1 MRQTLAIFLDA
12 YRELNSKK
20 LFWVSI
26 YISIAI
32 VLALAIPGQTDNGI
46 QIFSAKLESGPFEF
60 LFRLMSSKSI
70 SGGAFYK
77 FLYSWVGISIWLG
90 WGATALALLSTA
102 GMIPDLVSGGAIEM
116 TLSKP
121 ISRMRLF
128 LTKYCAGLLFV
139 ALQAFV
145 FSFGAILVIGIRG
158 GAWDVRP
165 LLIVPIMVA
174 FFSFLHAISVLVGLV
189 TRSTLVALIVVVLC
203 WLAIGGLGFAENALY
218 QERVGTENALA
229 RLESQKS
236 TVETALKVLADR
248 MQQSPPE
255 KAPNPDDSGAQS
267 VGTPPSAPAAA
278 SDARSAT
285 GSPADSPPIVENRR
299 RQRNPIATIMRQ
311 GRDILQ
317 ATTDQDPE
325 SLRQRKQALEA
336 QIKRI
341 DAQVA
346 DTREGL
352 QSKIWW
358 HRALYSIYTML
369 PKTGEVK
376 GLFER
381 WAIDKSDW
389 TGVLKTLEQFSGGEA
404 DTATG
409 EKTRNRPLWWIL
421 GTSFAFEGVLLGI
434 ACWIFCRRDF

>member
-12 YRELNSKK
+12 YRELNSRK

-32 VLALAIPGQTDNGI
+32 VLALAIPGQTENGI
-46 QIFSAKLESGPFEF
+46 QVFSAKLESGPFEF
-60 LFRLMSSKSI
+60 FFRLMSSKSI

-77 FLYSWVGISIWLG
+77 FLYSWVGIGIWLG

-102 GMIPDLVSGGAIEM
+102 GMIPELVSGGTIEM
-116 TLSKP
+116 TLCKP
-121 ISRMRLF
+121 IARMRLF

-158 GAWDVRP
+158 GAWDMRP

-174 FFSFLHAISVLVGLV
+174 FFSFLHAISVLVGIV
-189 TRSTLVALIVVVLC
+189 TRSTLVALIAVILC

-236 TVETALKVLADR
+236 TFETALRLLETR
-248 MQQSPPE
+248 MEQLPPE
-255 KAPNPDDSGAQS
+255 KTPTLDAGTQSGS
-267 VGTPPSAPAAA
+267 TPSSAPAVA
-278 SDARSAT
+278 SGARSAT
-285 GSPADSPPIVENRR
+285 ESPAETPSNGENRR
-299 RQRNPIATIMRQ
+299 RQRSPIATIMRQ

-325 SLRQRKQALEA
+325 SLRQRKQALET